1 MWWDLPVS
9 PCEAILFAQP
19 CIPCIQNRPVCS
31 KFLRIRALLVGG
43 GRGGTGYGR
52 SYARNVWAPTDGGSR
67 QFMLPE
73 SSPSVCTLSP
83 TMPEY
88 RKCWMHFKHIQHVF
102 TEHADR
108 NWTVLRL
115 WANLTK
121 KESVVGST
129 RALEALQADCRLTR
143 GGGNKCCSQTSTRPE
158 TGGQSDLGG
167 IDTMP
172 GEHAHLPLW
181 PPQLWN
187 EECSE
192 EVATKLLLVLS
203 LKDFWSSPQTVVVD
217 FGALLMQV
225 CPPFRLFLGWLA

>member
-1 MWWDLPVS
+1 MWRDLPVS

-19 CIPCIQNRPVCS
+19 CIPRIQNRPVCS

-52 SYARNVWAPTDGGSR
+52 SYARNVWAPTDGGGR
-67 QFMLPE
+67 QFMLPGIK
-73 SSPSVCTLSP
+73 SVRLHAFSHHARVPRVLDAFQAHPAHLHGARSP
-83 TMPEY
+83 
-88 RKCWMHFKHIQHVF
+88 
-102 TEHADR
+102 
-108 NWTVLRL
+108 RL
-115 WANLTK
+115 DGS
-121 KESVVGST
+121 EVVGEPDEKGECGGIHQGSGGPT
-129 RALEALQADCRLTR
+129 GRLPADS
-143 GGGNKCCSQTSTRPE
+143 GGGNKRCSQTSTRPE

-192 EVATKLLLVLS
+192 EVATKSLSVLS
-203 LKDFWSSPQTVVVD
+203 LKDFQSSPRTVVVD